1 MGYFFYQFLL
11 VRSVCLSVC
20 VCLNDLLIGLCLSKR
35 FVRGGMPPVL
45 ARSWQFVNQFVFVSL
60 SELSAIPRSNQL
72 LTPAGLIS
80 ASFDF

>member
-1 MGYFFYQFLL
+1 MGDFFYQFLL

-35 FVRGGMPPVL
+35 FV
-45 ARSWQFVNQFVFVSL
+45 NQFVFVSL
-60 SELSAIPRSNQL
+60 SELSAILRSNQL

-80 ASFDF
+80 AGFDF